1 MNPTVE
7 SGCEQNRRLMFQAEK
22 LILTPG
28 FYERSCSHG
37 RNNHGTALSRPVPT
51 VDGMPFRYPVA
62 LELSGRRCVVVGGG
76 GEAER
81 KARALLEAEADV
93 VVIAP
98 AVTGGLGDLVRR
110 GELTH
115 VTRSYERGDLAG
127 AFLVI
132 AADGDRAVRALVF
145 AEAEAER
152 VLCNAVDD
160 VEHCHFAV
168 PAIVRRG
175 ELLLAISTGGRAPAL
190 AKRLRRRLTAELG
203 WEWEAL
209 VDVLGQVRAETLP
222 TRTVDFATWAD
233 RWRAVLDREDELL
246 GLLAEGR
253 IDEVRDR
260 VRDQLVDAPC
270 RSSSTASTAT

>member
-1 MNPTVE
+1 
-7 SGCEQNRRLMFQAEK
+7 
-22 LILTPG
+22 
-28 FYERSCSHG
+28 
-37 RNNHGTALSRPVPT
+37 
-51 VDGMPFRYPVA
+51 MPFRYPVA

-98 AVTGGLGDLVRR
+98 AVTDGLGDLIRR

-132 AADGDRAVRALVF
+132 AAAGDRAVVF

-168 PAIVRRG
+168 PSIVRRG

-209 VDVLGQVRAETLP
+209 VDVLGEVRAETLP
-222 TRTVDFATWAD
+222 VRTVDFATWAD

-253 IDEVRDR
+253 IEEVRTR
-260 VRDQLVDAPC
+260 VRAQLVDAPC
-270 RSSSTASTAT
+270 RSSGAPY